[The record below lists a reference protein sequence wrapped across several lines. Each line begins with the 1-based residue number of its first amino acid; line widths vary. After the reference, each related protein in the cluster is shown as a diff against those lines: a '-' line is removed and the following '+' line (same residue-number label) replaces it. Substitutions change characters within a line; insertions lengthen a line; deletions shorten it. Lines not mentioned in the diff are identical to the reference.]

1 MKRNVDRAT
10 YWDTSAILSAL
21 FSDVHSSQASAYARS
36 EGFHFV
42 TSLGWAEAHAVMS
55 RIEREGALSRT
66 LVDSARLTL
75 EAGPW
80 RRINVGP
87 SWNALASLARKW
99 PLRGADLWHL
109 ATAKALQAE
118 IAELAFLSFDQR
130 LAMAAEGEGF
140 VRQSLR

>member
-1 MKRNVDRAT
+1 MRRIAERAT

-21 FSDVHSSQASAYARS
+21 FSDAHSAQASAYARS
-36 EGFHFV
+36 DGFHFV

-66 LVDSARLTL
+66 LVDSARATL

-80 RRINVGP
+80 RRINIGP
-87 SWNALASLARKW
+87 SWSALTSLARKW

-109 ATAKALQAE
+109 ATAKELQTD

-130 LAMAAEGEGF
+130 LTTAATGEGLTHES
-140 VRQSLR
+140 RS